1 MTTAETF
8 LEKLNRDLLKLH
20 KGYEDLFWISYMGDP
35 SVDAKKDAAMARLD
49 AFRSDPRNLEKARG
63 FLEGANAKTKD
74 RLLQWIKYF
83 EANQSPA
90 EALVIKERIN
100 VIESKITKRRSTR
113 KEGYIDPVTK
123 KFVPA
128 SSVKMTTI
136 INTHPDE
143 KVRKACFEARE
154 ALATDVIPD
163 YLEIVRL
170 RNEYARTLGYDD
182 FYAFK
187 VEGEDGMTKDELFGI
202 FDSIYERTKY
212 AFDEIRKA
220 EETRP
225 GLRKPWNF
233 SYMMAGDFIK
243 EEDPYFQFSDALL
256 RWGQSFQALGIDY
269 KKGRLKLDLLDRE
282 GKWNN
287 GFCHWPDLVHYEK
300 GKRIPGTSNFTCNTV
315 PGQVGSGV
323 VGATTLFHE
332 GGHAAHYLNIEETEV
347 CLNHEYAPST
357 ASWAETQS
365 MFLDTMF
372 SSIEWRIRYAKNAS
386 GEPYP
391 FSLFERK
398 AKQLELLQPMRM
410 NSIMFVADYEREIYE
425 TKDLTQEKVLKIAK
439 KHYKKYYDQSVDSL
453 RALMVP
459 HIYGWESSGS
469 YHGYGLAELALT
481 QWRAYFYKKY
491 GHIVDNKNVGKEMH
505 EVWKY
510 GSRYNF
516 AEFVKLATGKK
527 LSADSF
533 VAEVTMPASKKIAL
547 AKKRIADLAKVR
559 PTKGPIKLNASI
571 HMVHGK
577 KEIANNKK
585 SFEDM
590 AKKYSAWL
598 AKQK

>member
-8 LEKLNRDLLKLH
+8 LEKLNKDLLKLH
-20 KGYEDLFWISYMGDP
+20 KGYEEYFWVSYMGDP
-35 SVDAKKDAAMARLD
+35 SVDAKKDAAMAKLD
-49 AFRSDPRNLEKARG
+49 AFRSDPKNLEKTRSLLQG
-63 FLEGANAKTKD
+63 VNAKTTD

-90 EALVIKERIN
+90 EALVIKEKIN

-113 KEGYIDPVTK
+113 KEGYIDPATK

-128 SSVKMTTI
+128 SSVKMTTMI
-136 INTHPDE
+136 GTHPDE
-143 KVRKACFEARE
+143 KVRKACFDARE

-163 YLEIVRL
+163 YLKVLRL
-170 RNEYARTLGYDD
+170 RNDYAHSLGYED
-182 FYAFK
+182 FYALK
-187 VEGEDGMTKDELFGI
+187 VEREDGMTKDELFGI
-202 FDSIYERTKY
+202 FDAIYERTKY

-220 EETRP
+220 EKTRP

-233 SYMMAGDFIK
+233 SYMMAGDFTK
-243 EEDPYFQFSDALL
+243 EEDPYFQFSDALM
-256 RWGQSFQALGIDY
+256 RWGRSFQSLDIDY
-269 KKGRLKLDLLDRE
+269 KKGRLKLDLLDRK

-287 GFCHWPDLVHYEK
+287 GFCHWPDLVHFEK
-300 GKRIPGTSNFTCNTV
+300 GKRIPGTSNFTCTLV
-315 PGQVGSGV
+315 AGQVGSGV
-323 VGATTLFHE
+323 VGANTLFHE
-332 GGHAAHYLNIEETEV
+332 GGHAAHFLNTEETEV
-347 CLNHEYAPST
+347 CLNHEYAPMST
-357 ASWAETQS
+357 AWAETQS
-365 MFLDTMF
+365 MFLDTLF
-372 SSIEWRIRYAKNAS
+372 SSIEWRIRYAKNAEGDS
-386 GEPYP
+386 YP
-391 FSLFERK
+391 LSLYERK
-398 AKQLELLQPMRM
+398 AKQLELMQPMRM
-410 NSIMFVADYEREIYE
+410 NSIMFVAAYEREIYE

-459 HIYGWESSGS
+459 HIYGWESSAA
-469 YHGYGLAELALT
+469 YHGYGLAELALS

-491 GHIVDNKNVGKEMH
+491 GHIVDNKNVGKEMR

-527 LSADSF
+527 LSADAF
-533 VAEVTMPASKKIAL
+533 VADVTMPAKKKIAL

-559 PTKGPIKLNASI
+559 PMIGPITLGASI

-590 AKKYSAWL
+590 AKVYSAWL
-598 AKQK
+598 AKQG